1 MSLHDLK
8 KSFLVL
14 KDSIRHFISRSM
26 YDFKSSEEPFSPT
39 GLKKAVIYRA
49 DGKLGDAVCFLPF
62 IRELRRFSPDCEITV
77 LSNSNTAQIY
87 EAADFIDKV
96 IIFPKKPKNH
106 ETDKY
111 AAELHGCDLYIHLF
125 EKLKGRHLRLINRIH
140 PKWIATLDKSLKC
153 DNLGIYEYTS
163 SVDERGLTWEQSEK
177 CLHITDLLFRI
188 LEKGGIAPD
197 DIDRSYFRM
206 FADDIPAAGPR
217 FAFLKSPENRPG
229 EKTVI
234 FNPYGASSS
243 RRFTDGCIINV
254 ITELLEKTDMH
265 VVLWT
270 GPADRERGERLL
282 ADNFGNNGRVSVTG
296 VLSSAR
302 EIITAMASCDAMI
315 GVDTGSAHV
324 AACFDIPELTFYGNN
339 PANYSRWYAKAPKAV
354 NVILK
359 TANFAEAESSELTE
373 AVRNF
378 IGDPAESS
386 RP

>member
-8 KSFLVL
+8 KSILML
-14 KDSIRHFISRSM
+14 KDSVRHFISRSL
-26 YDFKSSEEPFSPT
+26 YDFKSTDEPFSAT

-77 LSNSNTAQIY
+77 LSNGNTAQIY

-96 IIFPKKPKNH
+96 IIFPKKPKNR
-106 ETDKY
+106 ETDRF
-111 AAELHGCDLYIHLF
+111 AESLRGCDLYVHLF

-197 DIDRSYFRM
+197 VIDRSYFRM
-206 FADDIPAAGPR
+206 FADGIPAAGTHYT
-217 FAFLKSPENRPG
+217 FLKSSENNPR

-243 RRFTDGCIINV
+243 RRLTDGCIIDIV
-254 ITELLEKTDMH
+254 TELLNKTDMH
-265 VVLWT
+265 VVLWV

-282 ADNFGNNGRVSVTG
+282 ADNFTNNARVSITG
-296 VLSSAR
+296 VLSSVR

-324 AACFDIPELTFYGNN
+324 AACFDIPELTFYGDN
-339 PANYSRWYAKAPKAV
+339 PANYSRWHAKAPKAV

-359 TANFAEAESSELTE
+359 TANFAEAESSELTG
-373 AVRNF
+373 AVRDF
-378 IGDPAESS
+378 IGSLDESS
-386 RP
+386 GH